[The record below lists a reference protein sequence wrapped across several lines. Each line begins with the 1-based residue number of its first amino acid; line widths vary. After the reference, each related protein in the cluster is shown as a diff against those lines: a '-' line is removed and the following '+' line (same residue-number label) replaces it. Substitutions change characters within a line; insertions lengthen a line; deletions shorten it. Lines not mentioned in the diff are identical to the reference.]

1 MIDFEKLNRLPNV
14 TRRMYVIKNICE
26 LKNVDLDYLF
36 GLLDLYNRK
45 NSGKWFWQKAN
56 FTGILKENYDNF
68 NTAVDEIVKS
78 LKQADEKKI
87 EKQIKSTAGILDK
100 FLTGIEGDCN
110 VRRKNDFNY
119 VKGFLN
125 KNLKTIINDSLKR
138 LR

>member
-36 GLLDLYNRK
+36 GLLDLYNKK
-45 NSGKWFWQKAN
+45 NRGKWFWQKAT
-56 FTGILKENYDNF
+56 FSGMLKENYDNF
-68 NTAVDEIVKS
+68 DVAVDEIVKC
-78 LKQADEKKI
+78 LKQADENRTR
-87 EKQIKSTAGILDK
+87 EQIKSAAGILD
-100 FLTGIEGDCN
+100 
-110 VRRKNDFNY
+110 NY

-125 KNLKTIINDSLKR
+125 RNLKALIDGSLKR

>member
-36 GLLDLYNRK
+36 GLLDLYNKK
-45 NSGKWFWQKAN
+45 NRGKWFWQKAT
-56 FTGILKENYDNF
+56 FSGMLKENYDNF
-68 NTAVDEIVKS
+68 DVAVDEIVKC
-78 LKQADEKKI
+78 LKQADENRTR
-87 EKQIKSTAGILDK
+87 EQIKSAAGILDK
-100 FLTGIEGDCN
+100 FLARIEEDCN

-125 KNLKTIINDSLKR
+125 RNLKALIDGSLKR